1 MRPVAKRASASDAT
15 LQKTVADNVRQAR
28 LALGISQ
35 RALARACDISQRHLS
50 QIELQGSNI
59 RLMTL
64 VNLAQHL
71 NTTPARLLTPSAG
84 YKSTPAIAC
93 DGSCRSRPA
102 ASCDL
107 SMRR

>member
-1 MRPVAKRASASDAT
+1 
-15 LQKTVADNVRQAR
+15 
-28 LALGISQ
+28 
-35 RALARACDISQRHLS
+35 
-50 QIELQGSNI
+50 
-59 RLMTL
+59 MTL